1 MCPEVCGPLSARD
14 ERHIMSRPGEK
25 ATVDAA
31 NDSGADDGDLHWD
44 E

>member
-1 MCPEVCGPLSARD
+1 MCPEVCEPLSPRD

-31 NDSGADDGDLHWD
+31 NDSGANDDDLHRD